1 MPSMAAADSMHNNM
15 EGEGGTRRGEEREE
29 RWGGIKQLSGKK
41 INGKRGRK
49 GKKVIERHAKA

>member
-1 MPSMAAADSMHNNM
+1 MAAADSMHNNM
-15 EGEGGTRRGEEREE
+15 EGEGGTRRSEEREE